1 MSLSQEY
8 ATTSA
13 GRERAFADRIVDQ
26 GRLAVTALL
35 RYAATIAVAS
45 SLAAAASAHHSFAI
59 FDHTQ
64 TRTLKG
70 KVLSFQWTNPHGYIE
85 LELSDGPKDLSH
97 YTVELT
103 SINMLRRAG
112 WKSSDV
118 HPGDEVTAIVAPLL
132 NGDPGGLLLEL
143 NVPDG
148 RTLIPPVPA
157 IGTFKRT
164 P

>member
-1 MSLSQEY
+1 M
-8 ATTSA
+8 
-13 GRERAFADRIVDQ
+13 V
-26 GRLAVTALL
+26 VLL
-35 RYAATIAVAS
+35 GGPVAAW
-45 SLAAAASAHHSFAI
+45 AHHSFAI

-64 TRTLKG
+64 TVTLKG
-70 KVLSFQWTNPHGYIE
+70 TVLSFQWTNPHGYIE
-85 LELSDGPKDLSH
+85 LDVAEGPKGADH

-118 HPGDEVTAIVAPLL
+118 NAGDEVTAIVAPLL
-132 NGDPGGLLLEL
+132 NGEHGGLLLEL
-143 NVPDG
+143 KVPDG

>member
-1 MSLSQEY
+1 MAHHLQ
-8 ATTSA
+8 
-13 GRERAFADRIVDQ
+13 R
-26 GRLAVTALL
+26 
-35 RYAATIAVAS
+35 AATIAVLLTGP
-45 SLAAAASAHHSFAI
+45 LAAWAHHSFAI

-64 TRTLKG
+64 TVTLKG

-85 LELSDGPKDLSH
+85 LDVDEGPKGIEH

-118 HPGDEVTAIVAPLL
+118 SAGDEVTAVIAPLL
-132 NGDPGGLLLEL
+132 NGEHGGLLLEL
-143 NVPDG
+143 KVPDG

>member
-1 MSLSQEY
+1 MIRSLPRL
-8 ATTSA
+8 AA
-13 GRERAFADRIVDQ
+13 AAF
-26 GRLAVTALL
+26 LAVTAL
-35 RYAATIAVAS
+35 T
-45 SLAAAASAHHSFAI
+45 ASAHHSFAI
-59 FDHTQ
+59 FDHT
-64 TRTLKG
+64 RTLTLQG

-85 LELSDGPKDLSH
+85 LDVTGGLENVPR

-118 HPGDEVTAIVAPLL
+118 HAGDDVTAVIAPLL

-143 NVPDG
+143 KVPDG
-148 RTLIPPVPA
+148 RTLVPPVPA

-164 P
+164 PP

>member
-1 MSLSQEY
+1 MTR
-8 ATTSA
+8 TT
-13 GRERAFADRIVDQ
+13 
-26 GRLAVTALL
+26 RLAASGLL
-35 RYAATIAVAS
+35 LMSGTLSAW
-45 SLAAAASAHHSFAI
+45 AHHSFAI

-64 TRTLKG
+64 THTLKG
-70 KVLSFQWTNPHGYIE
+70 TVVSFQWTNPHGYIE
-85 LELSDGPKDLSH
+85 LDVAEGLNGVDR

-118 HPGDEVTAIVAPLL
+118 HEGDEVTAVVAPLL

-143 NVPDG
+143 KVPDG
-148 RTLIPPVPA
+148 RTLVPPVPA
-157 IGTFKRT
+157 INTFTRT

>member
-1 MSLSQEY
+1 MIRSSTRLL
-8 ATTSA
+8 A
-13 GRERAFADRIVDQ
+13 AFV
-26 GRLAVTALL
+26 
-35 RYAATIAVAS
+35 
-45 SLAAAASAHHSFAI
+45 LAAAALSAAAHHSFAI

-64 TRTLKG
+64 TVTLRG

-85 LELSDGPKDLSH
+85 LDVKEGPADVAR

-118 HPGDEVTAIVAPLL
+118 HAGDEVTAVIAPLL

-143 NVPDG
+143 KVPDG
-148 RTLIPPVPA
+148 RTLVPPVPA
-157 IGTFKRT
+157 IGTFKRS
-164 P
+164 PP

>member
-1 MSLSQEY
+1 MRQ
-8 ATTSA
+8 
-13 GRERAFADRIVDQ
+13 
-26 GRLAVTALL
+26 
-35 RYAATIAVAS
+35 
-45 SLAAAASAHHSFAI
+45 AAAVLLLGAGLPATAHHSFAI

-64 TRTLKG
+64 SYTLKG
-70 KVLSFQWTNPHGYIE
+70 TVLSFQWTNPHGYIE
-85 LELSDGPKDLSH
+85 LDVAEGPAGIDR

-132 NGDPGGLLLEL
+132 NGDHGGLLLEL
-143 NVPDG
+143 KVPDG
-148 RTLIPPVPA
+148 RTLVPPVPA
-157 IGTFKRT
+157 INTFKKT